1 MSKSKI
7 SRWNIEYEEVNFSSR
22 VWELRTRRYH
32 LPKKNISDDFY
43 YISSPDWV
51 VVVGR
56 TTDRKILLVRQFRC
70 GIDDF
75 SLELP
80 GGIIDSS
87 EDPITAGIREFKEET
102 GYEGS
107 YSKLIGTCLPNPS
120 MLNNRCH
127 FIFIDESELSNSGTC
142 WDLHEEIEL
151 VLVPQSEL
159 IKLVEN
165 GKVEHSLTLA
175 ALYRFSLL
183 QT

>member
-1 MSKSKI
+1 MSKNEI
-7 SRWNIEYEEVNFSSR
+7 SRWNIESEEVNFSSR

-32 LPKKNISDDFY
+32 LPGKNISDDFY

-51 VVVGR
+51 VVIAR
-56 TTDRKILLVRQFRC
+56 TTDKNILLVRQFRC

-80 GGIIDSS
+80 GGIIDPE
-87 EDPITAGIREFKEET
+87 EDPISAGIRELNEET
-102 GYEGS
+102 GYKGGS
-107 YSKLIGTCLPNPS
+107 SKLLGACFPNPS
-120 MLNNRCH
+120 MLNNKCH
-127 FIFIDESELSNSGTC
+127 FVFIDQSKLSNSGTC

-165 GKVEHSLTLA
+165 GKIAHSLTLS

-183 QT
+183 EP